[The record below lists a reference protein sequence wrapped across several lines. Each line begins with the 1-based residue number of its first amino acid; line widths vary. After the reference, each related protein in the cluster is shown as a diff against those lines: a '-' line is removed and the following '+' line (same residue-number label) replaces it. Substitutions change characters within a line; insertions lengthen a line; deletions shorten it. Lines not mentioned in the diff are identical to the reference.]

1 MGTFPSAM
9 SENFRKNVLALYL
22 KLGEK
27 THFSKRESHGELLKC
42 HAISQTSNS
51 LDCSS
56 QVVGLTASVGVGDA
70 KSTGEALEY
79 ICKLCAS
86 LDTSVVATVKD
97 NLEELEQV
105 VYKPQKCK
113 WNPVTC
119 PLELC
124 YTLLFLVQIHLDE
137 NEVLPLFSR
146 NFVSK
151 PQTLE
156 IITFWV
162 SLFS

>member
-1 MGTFPSAM
+1 MG
-9 SENFRKNVLALYL
+9 
-22 KLGEK
+22 G
-27 THFSKRESHGELLKC
+27 C
-42 HAISQTSNS
+42 ISQTFNS
-51 LDCSS
+51 LECSS

-70 KSTGEALEY
+70 KSTSEALEY

-86 LDTSVVATVKD
+86 LDVSVVATVKD
-97 NLEELEQV
+97 NLEELEEV

-113 WNPVTC
+113 WNSVTC
-119 PLELC
+119 PLELR
-124 YTLLFLVQIHLDE
+124 YTLLFLVHSHLDE
-137 NEVLPLFSR
+137 NEFLPLFSR

-151 PQTLE
+151 PQTLQ